1 MAPKYVTDLYELL
14 NDDYN
19 VQYFEE
25 YDGEYTVCDCF
36 ILNGFCIKID
46 RLPVKELSHEDMH
59 ILLNS
64 IRDIYI
70 ILVEK
75 WKELGHE
82 NNPV

>member
-1 MAPKYVTDLYELL
+1 MTPSYITELYNAL
-14 NDDYN
+14 NNEYA
-19 VQYFEE
+19 VQYYEE
-25 YDGEYTVCDCF
+25 YDGEYTMCDCF

-46 RLPVKELSHEDMH
+46 RLPVKELSKEDMN

-82 NNPV
+82 DNPV